1 VGHNPSAAPSA
12 RGSCA
17 ASKYAKETVRNQ
29 RKGLGIFCYITQNQ
43 VVATSCWFESGQ
55 GHQSEIVTLLCLFQ
69 QFEAHLK
76 FWRGKHRVSTQ
87 LNLVPSIADGPFN
100 IRCRKQKFLHGF
112 GPPFLAGSLG
122 GGTIFYRTGN
132 DVRFATDS
140 GRESGPRDCPL
151 SATSGLM
158 HYSKRRYFTR
168 SPRRRER

>member
-1 VGHNPSAAPSA
+1 VGQIAAAGVAQLTAVGHNPSAAPSA

-87 LNLVPSIADGPFN
+87 LNLVPSTADGPFN
-100 IRCRKQKFLHGF
+100 IRWSKAKIFARVWTAVSSRIAGRG
-112 GPPFLAGSLG
+112 GPFFTAPATTSALPPIA
-122 GGTIFYRTGN
+122 
-132 DVRFATDS
+132 DVKADLVIVR
-140 GRESGPRDCPL
+140 
-151 SATSGLM
+151 
-158 HYSKRRYFTR
+158 
-168 SPRRRER
+168 